1 MEGTVVAGK
10 GCDEGCAGEG
20 STPVVEEG
28 EESTF
33 CVEVRSNVVVVVVVV
48 VVVAA
53 ATVEEV
59 LIMVSDLLLLEADV
73 VGMAGILDPPV
84 TKASVGVD
92 NWGGGLLFSFDEED
106 KTLVL
111 CFLSDAN
118 AA

>member
-10 GCDEGCAGEG
+10 GCDEGCAGEE

-28 EESTF
+28 EEGTF
-33 CVEVRSNVVVVVVVV
+33 CEEVRSNVVVVVVVV

-53 ATVEEV
+53 ATAEEV

-84 TKASVGVD
+84 TKASVGAD

-111 CFLSDAN
+111 CFWIIM
-118 AA
+118 